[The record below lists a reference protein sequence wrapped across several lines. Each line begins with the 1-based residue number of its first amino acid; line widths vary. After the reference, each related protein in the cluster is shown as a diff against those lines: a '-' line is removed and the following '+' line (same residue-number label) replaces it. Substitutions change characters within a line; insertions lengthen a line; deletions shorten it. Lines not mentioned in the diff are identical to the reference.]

1 MFQKLKLVAS
11 LDYDISTNSI
21 DAQYTDSLQLLTLYD
36 LLTYNYRKQHP
47 FSIQKGDSP
56 VLTTMSIE
64 PVMMRARRINPL
76 KVVPIQESTQI
87 CCRYCKSQVHVTKV
101 LPL

>member
-21 DAQYTDSLQLLTLYD
+21 DAQYTNSLQLLTLYD
-36 LLTYNYRKQHP
+36 LLTYNYRKQRP
-47 FSIQKGDSP
+47 FSIRKGDSP

-64 PVMMRARRINPL
+64 PVMMRARRINSL
-76 KVVPIQESTQI
+76 KVVPIRESAQI
-87 CCRYCKSQVHVTKV
+87 CCRYCKLQVHVTKI